1 MKRYAYIILMI
12 LLPTG
17 FNLVQGQSEPAYS
30 QYMFDKILINPAYAG
45 SSNWLVGSLKHR
57 SHTRGIEGAPETSL
71 FTFHAPLQ
79 KKSMGVGLKAIY
91 DRTAISN
98 TLSLT
103 GVYSFHIGFGNGKL
117 SFGLEGGMV
126 HKMADYSGLIRTD
139 YDDVAIPENAVTAWA
154 PDASFGVY
162 FNSEN
167 YYFGGSVDH
176 LLSSSLTGSDLEH
189 SIINL
194 DRSFTL
200 IGGYISDIQ
209 DILAVEYGLMA
220 RYQPRVPILTDL
232 YLNINFLERITIGGA
247 LRGLDMVSAM
257 LKIDVTK
264 NIHVAY
270 SYDFNLN
277 GLSSFTSGSHE
288 LMLSYGMKLLP
299 PPSRREIHPRYYF

>member
-12 LLPTG
+12 VIPAS
-17 FNLVQGQSEPAYS
+17 FNLVSGQSEPVYS
-30 QYMFDKILINPAYAG
+30 QYMFDKIIINPAYAG

-79 KKSMGVGLKAIY
+79 KKSMGVGLKACY

-98 TLSLT
+98 TLSLS

-126 HKMADYSGLIRTD
+126 NKLADFSGLIRTD
-139 YDDVAIPENAVTAWA
+139 HDDVAIPENAVTELV
-154 PDASFGVY
+154 PDASFGIY
-162 FNSEN
+162 FSSQN

-176 LLSSSLTGSDLEH
+176 LLSSSIIPSDQEH
-189 SIINL
+189 RIINL
-194 DRSFTL
+194 DRSYSL
-200 IGGYISDIQ
+200 IGGYISDVE
-209 DILAVEYGLMA
+209 DILTIEYGLMA
-220 RYQPRVPILTDL
+220 RYQPRVPILTDFYVNL
-232 YLNINFLERITIGGA
+232 NFLERFTIGGA
-247 LRGLDMVSAM
+247 LRSLDMVSAM
-257 LKIDVTK
+257 LKINVTK

-277 GLSSFTSGSHE
+277 ALSNFSSGSHE
-288 LMLSYGMKLLP
+288 IMLSYGIKLLP